1 MPEEPNIRIKGIK
14 MFIVIPKSVIDECPE
29 ESLPAWI
36 CSGKYIL
43 AKSKEQ
49 AVNAIGQAECEA
61 LNYKIYELK

>member
-1 MPEEPNIRIKGIK
+1 